1 MVFIMKILTVCFLL
15 VSSLITTSKVN
26 HQLSTKINSRFESES
41 DSLYVTKDLPI
52 LVSDPCIE
60 NLLAAIIKS
69 NSKYYNSGKSFY
81 GLNFNNRKTYR
92 YLEIFNDQWHDAKD
106 TSYVAVIKLKK
117 AMFLCS
123 GDIIGNPLFHRI
135 TSSNIRVKLSITKKP
150 SHIFT
155 PNDPS
160 LKGTFNS
167 CIGLPIYIEVYAK
180 NPIPGYKT
188 HVRH

>member
-1 MVFIMKILTVCFLL
+1 MKISALCFLL
-15 VSSLITTSKVN
+15 FCFFLVN
-26 HQLSTKINSRFESES
+26 NDKTNHKLATRTNNKHNLES

-60 NLLAAIIKS
+60 NLLAAVIKS
-69 NSKYYNSGKSFY
+69 NSKYYNPGKSFY
-81 GLNFNNRKTYR
+81 GLIFNNRKKYR

-117 AMFLCS
+117 VMFLCS
-123 GDIIGNPLFHRI
+123 GDIKGNQLFHRI

-160 LKGTFNS
+160 LQGTFNT
-167 CIGLPIYIEVYAK
+167 CIGLPIYIEVYTK
-180 NPIPGYKT
+180 NPIPGYKM